1 MDIRYR
7 YSTTV
12 SLHYLLTLNYNVLWQ
27 QDFRTSS
34 LLCSQSKDYE
44 TIISCSSL
52 QYSMVLN
59 GTVLWVLTDNK
70 KKIIY
75 QIQYLSLFVKVT
87 VTCRTVTFPPSGSRW
102 LQKTIKARRSLC
114 VLQFLGV
121 YSIKVSYNQRV
132 VCVLQWVSKLGVNW
146 KYIIIFHYTYFLG
159 AFVFVD
165 IFSSVKCVKVEKHCL
180 TESSYSHMYYTQN
193 MIQNS
198 FSKTSRDNTI

>member
-1 MDIRYR
+1 M
-7 YSTTV
+7 
-12 SLHYLLTLNYNVLWQ
+12 
-27 QDFRTSS
+27 
-34 LLCSQSKDYE
+34 
-44 TIISCSSL
+44 
-52 QYSMVLN
+52 
-59 GTVLWVLTDNK
+59 
-70 KKIIY
+70 
-75 QIQYLSLFVKVT
+75 
-87 VTCRTVTFPPSGSRW
+87 TCRTVTFPPSGSRW

-198 FSKTSRDNTI
+198 FRKTSRDNTLRQHNITHTHHTHQVNSAARTTTNILINWIFFFFFL

>member
-1 MDIRYR
+1 MALYFGYLQIIKNNNLLNSIFVFVCKGDRDVQNSYI
-7 YSTTV
+7 STKWKQMAT
-12 SLHYLLTLNYNVLWQ
+12 
-27 QDFRTSS
+27 
-34 LLCSQSKDYE
+34 
-44 TIISCSSL
+44 
-52 QYSMVLN
+52 
-59 GTVLWVLTDNK
+59 
-70 KKIIY
+70 
-75 QIQYLSLFVKVT
+75 
-87 VTCRTVTFPPSGSRW
+87 
-102 LQKTIKARRSLC
+102 KTIKARRSLC

-198 FSKTSRDNTI
+198 FRKTSRDNTLRQHNITHFTLIR